1 MGETFPGI
9 LVYVPPDRTV
19 TSTGVTPQWRDQI
32 WEGCIWVARYGIC
45 RSLLSAWLGSNQII
59 ELFLPKGLI
68 DVPDA
73 AGEVDGAIA

>member
-1 MGETFPGI
+1 MGETFPGT

-19 TSTGVTPQWRDQI
+19 TSTDVTPQWRDQI
-32 WEGCIWVARYGIC
+32 WEGCIWVARCVVC
-45 RSLLSAWLGSNQII
+45 RSLLSAWGSNQII
-59 ELFLPKGLI
+59 ETFLSKGLI